1 MHRATT
7 DAVWTHRRSACP
19 VSYSRG
25 SDVAVTR
32 VVLGLKSGTVAL
44 LRDNTYR
51 TVHSSPVDMVGNLVQ
66 NSVSQEVA
74 SWCKPPAAVW
84 GGAKQTPAART
95 PLVYCLG
102 SGAPPNNLIAPA
114 GPLHGR

>member
-66 NSVSQEVA
+66 NSVSQEARQLVQT
-74 SWCKPPAAVW
+74 SCCSL
-84 GGAKQTPAART
+84 GGGETNSSRT
-95 PLVYCLG
+95 YPISLLFRQRRR
-102 SGAPPNNLIAPA
+102 PE
-114 GPLHGR
+114 